1 MADGQVIIET
11 KIDTSGLESGAK
23 TVKST
28 VEGLSSGMKTAK
40 SASDALDNSVGN
52 LGKSLSTLSTIAKS
66 SVIVKLA
73 SLAGKVLGNI
83 ADETSIVTE
92 KMKAASTL
100 FQGVAVDEE
109 NLLTQL
115 YAISAETGQSM
126 ETLGQAV
133 YEALSSSVEP
143 TEDMANVLN
152 VVSSSAK
159 LAKAGFT
166 DAETALSATLTVIN
180 AYKMDLSEL
189 DNVQSMLLETQN
201 EGVTTVGELG
211 QALANVTP
219 TASSFGVAFKDI
231 AAAVSLMTKQ
241 GTKTR
246 VATTALAQV
255 ISELGKNGTTAADN
269 LKEAAE
275 DAGLA
280 QTSFTDL
287 IDAGYSLG
295 EILELMNKYAAS
307 NGKSMID
314 MFSSIEAGRAT
325 LQLVGDNA
333 EDYNDILRDM
343 ETASGLVQQS
353 FEKTVDPTERLS
365 AAWTNLFSK
374 IGNNLRP
381 TIETFSGFLADVIE
395 KMTGQEV
402 SSDDLSSSL
411 TDLKTATENAKK
423 AQEEF
428 NTSINAA
435 TTSSYYEAQSTLY
448 KVVEKTA
455 DNYKKAEKQLESY
468 QKKLNSASAVEQANL
483 ANVEEAMEQSGLSYK
498 ELYDK
503 FIEYEKFGLN
513 LSSLFAKGTE
523 THKEI
528 LIESVG
534 NYHNAQE
541 EAKAAQDQVE
551 AWQEEVDSYITK
563 LAQLVS
569 DGAITTETIALYSEA
584 LAKKVTESMKKST
597 EAVESNTDAVNEN
610 ADATK
615 EALSQEDKDY
625 EAAVEAINKLIDK
638 YNELKDSTDALGNAR
653 YSEEEWL
660 EDLND
665 LYLESID
672 LYGEDSKACKM
683 LREEIEKIKNA
694 LGTDIVAQWNTMEK
708 AFGEGLK
715 DLAKTA
721 AQTLGSSLE
730 EFIYQL
736 GTLDSQLEEID
747 KKISETAQEQAENL
761 DDITAKEAALAD
773 AKAKG
778 NAAAIKQAQAAL
790 EKSKAQKT
798 ALEAERAALEENR
811 KQTADWSNA
820 WKSAGKVALESLASV
835 LESLGAEL
843 AAQAVIKA
851 VAGQWATAAIAT
863 AGSVAAYVG
872 AAFAKSEAAKYEHGG
887 IVGGN
892 SRHGDKI
899 LARVNSGELILN
911 TAQQDNLARII
922 EAAAALAQSGASGA
936 GIHVHFDGVSF
947 YGLDEPAVGKA
958 IYDNLATL
966 KYEGVI

>member
-40 SASDALDNSVGN
+40 SASDALDSSVGN

-166 DAETALSATLTVIN
+166 DTETALSATLTVIN

-211 QALANVTP
+211 DALANVTP

-287 IDAGYSLG
+287 INAGYSLG

-333 EDYNDILRDM
+333 EDYNDILVDM
-343 ETASGLVQQS
+343 ETASGMVQDS

-365 AAWTNLFSK
+365 TAWSNLYSKLGTKLRPTVDSLAGSLATVIEKVSGQDTAAYSLAETTEWLKTKTDEAKTSQEELKTSLEETNKELTAQQRIQYLNFVMSAADNYDILKDKISELTKTYDYDKSK
-374 IGNNLRP
+374 LESYNKAIEDSGYTLDQIRDKVTLSKGTVAGLRKQFKEATEEERSMYNNIGNNY
-381 TIETFSGFLADVIE
+381 T
-395 KMTGQEV
+395 KY
-402 SSDDLSSSL
+402 
-411 TDLKTATENAKK
+411 
-423 AQEEF
+423 QEEMASASKQIEDAQKTIDDYMKTVAEAV
-428 NTSINAA
+428 NSGVISI
-435 TTSSYYEAQSTLY
+435 STLRSY
-448 KVVEKTA
+448 NAVFASEVEI
-455 DNYKKAEKQLESY
+455 
-468 QKKLNSASAVEQANL
+468 VC
-483 ANVEEAMEQSGLSYK
+483 EAIK
-498 ELYDK
+498 ED
-503 FIEYEKFGLN
+503 
-513 LSSLFAKGTE
+513 TE
-523 THKEI
+523 G
-528 LIESVG
+528 V
-534 NYHNAQE
+534 
-541 EAKAAQDQVE
+541 
-551 AWQEEVDSYITK
+551 
-563 LAQLVS
+563 
-569 DGAITTETIALYSEA
+569 
-584 LAKKVTESMKKST
+584 
-597 EAVESNTDAVNEN
+597 TDAVE
-610 ADATK
+610 DSGQTVTQV
-615 EALSQEDKDY
+615 LSQEEKDWQTVKKQMDKL
-625 EAAVEAINKLIDK
+625 ETS
-638 YNELKDSTDALGNAR
+638 YNDLLGKTDALGNAR
-653 YSEEEWL
+653 ADEAQLL
-660 EDLND
+660 EDLNN
-665 LYLESID
+665 LYLESVD
-672 LYGEDSKACKM
+672 LYGEDSLACKN
-683 LREEIEKIKNA
+683 LRAEIEKLNKQFNSSVA
-694 LGTDIVAQWNTMEK
+694 AQWDEIK
-708 AFGEGLK
+708 EGILDGLK
-715 DLAKTA
+715 DISKSMAK
-721 AQTLGSSLE
+721 TLGSSIE
-730 EFIYQL
+730 ELFYQL
-736 GTLDSQLEEID
+736 VTLDDQLEEVD
-747 KKISETAQEQAENL
+747 KKIADKMQEQAENL

-778 NAAAIKQAQAAL
+778 NAASIKQAQNEL
-790 EKSKAQKT
+790 EKAKATQK
-798 ALEAERAALEENR
+798 ALEAERATLENNR
-811 KQTADWSNA
+811 KEIESGATA
-820 WKSAGKVALESLASV
+820 WKSVGKVALESIASV
-835 LESLGAEL
+835 LEGLGAEL
-843 AAQAVIKA
+843 AAQAVVKA
-851 VAGQWATAAIAT
+851 IAGNWVTAGIAT
-863 AGSVAAYVG
+863 AGSVAAYIAAGLVKG
-872 AAFAKSEAAKYEHGG
+872 AASKFEQGG

-892 SRHGDKI
+892 SRHGDNI

-922 EAAAALAQSGASGA
+922 EAAATLAQSGASGA

>member
-40 SASDALDNSVGN
+40 SASDALDSSVGN

-166 DAETALSATLTVIN
+166 DTETALSATLTVIN

-211 QALANVTP
+211 DALANVTP

-287 IDAGYSLG
+287 INAGYSLG

-333 EDYNDILRDM
+333 EDYNDILVDM
-343 ETASGLVQQS
+343 ETASGMVQDS

-365 AAWTNLFSK
+365 TAWSNLYSKLGTKLRPTVDSLAGSLATVIEKVSGQDTAAYSLAETTEWLKTKTDEAKTSQEELKTSLEETNKELSAQQRIQYLNFVMSAADNYDILKDKISELTKTYDYDKSK
-374 IGNNLRP
+374 LESYNKAIEDSGYTLDQIRDKVTLSKGTVAGLRKQFKEATEEERSMYNNIGNNY
-381 TIETFSGFLADVIE
+381 T
-395 KMTGQEV
+395 KY
-402 SSDDLSSSL
+402 
-411 TDLKTATENAKK
+411 
-423 AQEEF
+423 QEEMASASKQIEDAQKTIDDYMKTVAEAV
-428 NTSINAA
+428 NSGVISI
-435 TTSSYYEAQSTLY
+435 STLRSY
-448 KVVEKTA
+448 NAVFASEVEI
-455 DNYKKAEKQLESY
+455 
-468 QKKLNSASAVEQANL
+468 VC
-483 ANVEEAMEQSGLSYK
+483 EAIK
-498 ELYDK
+498 ED
-503 FIEYEKFGLN
+503 
-513 LSSLFAKGTE
+513 TE
-523 THKEI
+523 G
-528 LIESVG
+528 V
-534 NYHNAQE
+534 
-541 EAKAAQDQVE
+541 
-551 AWQEEVDSYITK
+551 
-563 LAQLVS
+563 
-569 DGAITTETIALYSEA
+569 
-584 LAKKVTESMKKST
+584 
-597 EAVESNTDAVNEN
+597 TDAVE
-610 ADATK
+610 DSGQTVTQV
-615 EALSQEDKDY
+615 LSQEEKDWQTVKKQMDKL
-625 EAAVEAINKLIDK
+625 ETS
-638 YNELKDSTDALGNAR
+638 YNDLLGKTDALGNAR
-653 YSEEEWL
+653 ADEAQLL
-660 EDLND
+660 EDLNN
-665 LYLESID
+665 LYLESVE
-672 LYGEDSKACKM
+672 LYGEDSLACKN
-683 LREEIEKIKNA
+683 LRAEIEKLNKQFNSSVA
-694 LGTDIVAQWNTMEK
+694 AQWDEIK
-708 AFGEGLK
+708 EGILDGLK
-715 DLAKTA
+715 DISKSMAK
-721 AQTLGSSLE
+721 TLGSSIE
-730 EFIYQL
+730 ELFYQL
-736 GTLDSQLEEID
+736 VTLDDQLEEVD
-747 KKISETAQEQAENL
+747 KKIADKMQEQAENL

-778 NAAAIKQAQAAL
+778 NAASIKQAQNEL
-790 EKSKAQKT
+790 DKAKATQK
-798 ALEAERAALEENR
+798 ALEAERATLENNR
-811 KQTADWSNA
+811 KEIESGATA
-820 WKSAGKVALESLASV
+820 WKSVGKVALESIASV
-835 LESLGAEL
+835 LEGLGAEL
-843 AAQAVIKA
+843 AAQAVVKA
-851 VAGQWATAAIAT
+851 IAGNWVTAGIAT
-863 AGSVAAYVG
+863 AGSVAAYTAAGLVKG
-872 AAFAKSEAAKYEHGG
+872 AASKFEQGG

-892 SRHGDKI
+892 SRHGDNI

-922 EAAAALAQSGASGA
+922 EAAATLAQSGASGA

>member
-40 SASDALDNSVGN
+40 SASDALDSSVGN

-166 DAETALSATLTVIN
+166 DTETALSATLTVIN

-211 QALANVTP
+211 DALANVTP

-287 IDAGYSLG
+287 INAGYSLG

-333 EDYNDILRDM
+333 EDYNDILVDM
-343 ETASGLVQQS
+343 ETASGMVQDS

-365 AAWTNLFSK
+365 TAWSNLYSKLGTKLRPTVDSLAGSLATVIEKVSGQDTAAYSLAETTEWLKTKTDEAKTSQEELKTSLEETNKELTAQQRIQYLNFVMSAADNYDILKDKISELTKTYDYDKSK
-374 IGNNLRP
+374 LESYNKAIEDSGYTLDQIRDKVTLSKGTVAGLRKQFKEATEEERSMYNNIGNNY
-381 TIETFSGFLADVIE
+381 T
-395 KMTGQEV
+395 KY
-402 SSDDLSSSL
+402 
-411 TDLKTATENAKK
+411 
-423 AQEEF
+423 QEEMASASKQIEDAQKTIDDYMKTVAEAV
-428 NTSINAA
+428 NSGVISI
-435 TTSSYYEAQSTLY
+435 STLRSY
-448 KVVEKTA
+448 NAVFASEVEI
-455 DNYKKAEKQLESY
+455 
-468 QKKLNSASAVEQANL
+468 VC
-483 ANVEEAMEQSGLSYK
+483 EAIK
-498 ELYDK
+498 ED
-503 FIEYEKFGLN
+503 
-513 LSSLFAKGTE
+513 TE
-523 THKEI
+523 G
-528 LIESVG
+528 V
-534 NYHNAQE
+534 
-541 EAKAAQDQVE
+541 
-551 AWQEEVDSYITK
+551 
-563 LAQLVS
+563 
-569 DGAITTETIALYSEA
+569 
-584 LAKKVTESMKKST
+584 
-597 EAVESNTDAVNEN
+597 TDAVE
-610 ADATK
+610 DSGQTVTQV
-615 EALSQEDKDY
+615 LSQEEKDWQTVKKQMDKL
-625 EAAVEAINKLIDK
+625 ETS
-638 YNELKDSTDALGNAR
+638 YNDLLGKTDALGNAR
-653 YSEEEWL
+653 ADEAQLL
-660 EDLND
+660 EDLNN
-665 LYLESID
+665 LYLESVD
-672 LYGEDSKACKM
+672 LYGEDSLACKN
-683 LREEIEKIKNA
+683 LRAEIEKLNKQFNSSVA
-694 LGTDIVAQWNTMEK
+694 AQWDEIK
-708 AFGEGLK
+708 EGILDGLK
-715 DLAKTA
+715 DISKSMAK
-721 AQTLGSSLE
+721 TLGSSIE
-730 EFIYQL
+730 ELFYQL
-736 GTLDSQLEEID
+736 VTLDDQLEEVD
-747 KKISETAQEQAENL
+747 KKIADKMQEQAENL

-778 NAAAIKQAQAAL
+778 NAASIKQAQNEL
-790 EKSKAQKT
+790 EKAKATQK
-798 ALEAERAALEENR
+798 ALEAERATLENNR
-811 KQTADWSNA
+811 KEIESGATA
-820 WKSAGKVALESLASV
+820 WKSVGKVALESIASV
-835 LESLGAEL
+835 LEGLGAEL
-843 AAQAVIKA
+843 AAQAVVKA
-851 VAGQWATAAIAT
+851 IAGNWVTAGIAT
-863 AGSVAAYVG
+863 AGSVAAYTAAGLVKG
-872 AAFAKSEAAKYEHGG
+872 AASKFEQGG

-892 SRHGDKI
+892 SRHGDNI

-922 EAAAALAQSGASGA
+922 EAAATLAQSGASGA

>member
-40 SASDALDNSVGN
+40 SASDALDSSVGN

-166 DAETALSATLTVIN
+166 DTETALSATLTVIN

-211 QALANVTP
+211 DALANVTP

-255 ISELGKNGTTAADN
+255 ISELGKNGTTAANN

-287 IDAGYSLG
+287 INAGYSLG

-333 EDYNDILRDM
+333 EDYNDILVDM
-343 ETASGLVQQS
+343 ETASGMVQDS

-365 AAWTNLFSK
+365 TAWSNLYSKLGTKLRPTVDSLAGSLATVIEKVSGQDTAAYSLAETTEWLKTKTDEAKTSQEELKTSLEETNKELTAQQRIQYLNFVMSAADNYDILKDKISELTKTYDYDKSK
-374 IGNNLRP
+374 LESYNKAIEDSGYTLDQIRDKVTLSKGTVAGLRKQFKEATEEERSMYNNIGNNY
-381 TIETFSGFLADVIE
+381 T
-395 KMTGQEV
+395 KY
-402 SSDDLSSSL
+402 
-411 TDLKTATENAKK
+411 
-423 AQEEF
+423 QEEMASASKQIEDAQKTIDDYMKTVAEAV
-428 NTSINAA
+428 NSGVISI
-435 TTSSYYEAQSTLY
+435 STLRSY
-448 KVVEKTA
+448 NAVFASEVEI
-455 DNYKKAEKQLESY
+455 
-468 QKKLNSASAVEQANL
+468 VC
-483 ANVEEAMEQSGLSYK
+483 EAIK
-498 ELYDK
+498 ED
-503 FIEYEKFGLN
+503 
-513 LSSLFAKGTE
+513 TE
-523 THKEI
+523 G
-528 LIESVG
+528 V
-534 NYHNAQE
+534 
-541 EAKAAQDQVE
+541 
-551 AWQEEVDSYITK
+551 
-563 LAQLVS
+563 
-569 DGAITTETIALYSEA
+569 
-584 LAKKVTESMKKST
+584 
-597 EAVESNTDAVNEN
+597 TDAVE
-610 ADATK
+610 DSGQTVTQV
-615 EALSQEDKDY
+615 LSQEEKDWQTVKKQMDKL
-625 EAAVEAINKLIDK
+625 ETS
-638 YNELKDSTDALGNAR
+638 YNDLLGKTDALGNAR
-653 YSEEEWL
+653 ADEAQLL
-660 EDLND
+660 EDLNN
-665 LYLESID
+665 LYLESVD
-672 LYGEDSKACKM
+672 LYGEDSLACKN
-683 LREEIEKIKNA
+683 LRAEIEKLNKQFNSSVA
-694 LGTDIVAQWNTMEK
+694 AQWDEIK
-708 AFGEGLK
+708 EGILDGLK
-715 DLAKTA
+715 DISKSIAK
-721 AQTLGSSLE
+721 TLGSSIE
-730 EFIYQL
+730 ELFYQL
-736 GTLDSQLEEID
+736 VTLDDQLEEVD
-747 KKISETAQEQAENL
+747 KKIADKMQEQAENL

-778 NAAAIKQAQAAL
+778 NAASIKQAQNEL
-790 EKSKAQKT
+790 EKAKATQK
-798 ALEAERAALEENR
+798 ALEAERATLENNR
-811 KQTADWSNA
+811 KEIESGATA
-820 WKSAGKVALESLASV
+820 WKSVGKVALESIASV
-835 LESLGAEL
+835 LEGLGAEL
-843 AAQAVIKA
+843 AAQAVVKA
-851 VAGQWATAAIAT
+851 IAGNWVTAGIAT
-863 AGSVAAYVG
+863 AGSVAAYTAAGLVKG
-872 AAFAKSEAAKYEHGG
+872 AASKFEQGG

-892 SRHGDKI
+892 SRHGDNI

-922 EAAAALAQSGASGA
+922 EAAATLAQSGASGA

>member
-40 SASDALDNSVGN
+40 SASDALDSSVGN

-73 SLAGKVLGNI
+73 SLAGKVIGNI

-166 DAETALSATLTVIN
+166 DTETALSATLTVIN

-211 QALANVTP
+211 DALANVTP

-287 IDAGYSLG
+287 INAGYSLG

-333 EDYNDILRDM
+333 EDYNDILVDM
-343 ETASGLVQQS
+343 ETASGMVQDS

-365 AAWTNLFSK
+365 TAWSNLYSKLGTKLRPTVDSLAGSLATVIEKVSGQDTAAYSLAETTEWLKTKTDEAKTSQEELKTSLEETNKELTAQQRIQYLNFVMSAADNYDILKDKISELTKTYDYDKSK
-374 IGNNLRP
+374 LESYNKAIEDSGYTLDQIRDKVTLSKGTVAGLRKQFKEATEEERSMYNNIGNNY
-381 TIETFSGFLADVIE
+381 T
-395 KMTGQEV
+395 KY
-402 SSDDLSSSL
+402 
-411 TDLKTATENAKK
+411 
-423 AQEEF
+423 QEEMASASKQIEDAQKTIDDYMKTVAEAV
-428 NTSINAA
+428 NSGVISI
-435 TTSSYYEAQSTLY
+435 STLRSY
-448 KVVEKTA
+448 NAVFASEVEI
-455 DNYKKAEKQLESY
+455 
-468 QKKLNSASAVEQANL
+468 VC
-483 ANVEEAMEQSGLSYK
+483 EAIK
-498 ELYDK
+498 ED
-503 FIEYEKFGLN
+503 
-513 LSSLFAKGTE
+513 TE
-523 THKEI
+523 G
-528 LIESVG
+528 V
-534 NYHNAQE
+534 
-541 EAKAAQDQVE
+541 
-551 AWQEEVDSYITK
+551 
-563 LAQLVS
+563 
-569 DGAITTETIALYSEA
+569 
-584 LAKKVTESMKKST
+584 
-597 EAVESNTDAVNEN
+597 TDAVE
-610 ADATK
+610 DSGQTVTQV
-615 EALSQEDKDY
+615 LSQEEKDWQTVKKQMDKL
-625 EAAVEAINKLIDK
+625 ETS
-638 YNELKDSTDALGNAR
+638 YNDLLGKTDALGNAR
-653 YSEEEWL
+653 ADEAQLL
-660 EDLND
+660 EDLNN
-665 LYLESID
+665 LYLESVD
-672 LYGEDSKACKM
+672 LYGEDSLACKN
-683 LREEIEKIKNA
+683 LRAEIEKLNKQFNSSVA
-694 LGTDIVAQWNTMEK
+694 AQWDEIK
-708 AFGEGLK
+708 EGILDGLK
-715 DLAKTA
+715 DISKSMAK
-721 AQTLGSSLE
+721 TLGSSIE
-730 EFIYQL
+730 ELFYQL
-736 GTLDSQLEEID
+736 VTLDDQLEEVD
-747 KKISETAQEQAENL
+747 KKIADKMQEQAENL

-778 NAAAIKQAQAAL
+778 NAASIKQAQNEL
-790 EKSKAQKT
+790 EKAKATQK
-798 ALEAERAALEENR
+798 ALEAERATLENNR
-811 KQTADWSNA
+811 KEIESGATA
-820 WKSAGKVALESLASV
+820 WKSVGKVALESIASV
-835 LESLGAEL
+835 LEGLGAEL
-843 AAQAVIKA
+843 AAQAVVKA
-851 VAGQWATAAIAT
+851 IAGNWVTAGIAT
-863 AGSVAAYVG
+863 AGSVAAYIAAGLVKG
-872 AAFAKSEAAKYEHGG
+872 AASKFEQGG

-892 SRHGDKI
+892 SRHGDNI

-922 EAAAALAQSGASGA
+922 EAAATLAQSGASGA

>member
-40 SASDALDNSVGN
+40 SASDALDSSVGN

-166 DAETALSATLTVIN
+166 DTETALSATLTVIN

-211 QALANVTP
+211 DALANVTP

-287 IDAGYSLG
+287 INAGYSLG

-333 EDYNDILRDM
+333 EDYNDILVDM
-343 ETASGLVQQS
+343 ETASGMVQDS

-365 AAWTNLFSK
+365 TAWSNLYSKLGTKLRPTVDSLAGSLATVIEKVSGQDTAAYSLAETTEWLKTKTDEAKTSQEELKTSLEETNKELTAQQRIQYLNFVMSAADNYDILKDKISELTKTYDYDKSK
-374 IGNNLRP
+374 LESYNKAIEDSGYTLDQIRDKVTLSKGTVAGLRKQFKEATEEERSMYNNIGNNY
-381 TIETFSGFLADVIE
+381 T
-395 KMTGQEV
+395 KY
-402 SSDDLSSSL
+402 
-411 TDLKTATENAKK
+411 
-423 AQEEF
+423 QEEMASASKQIEDAQKTIDDYMKTVAEAV
-428 NTSINAA
+428 NSGVISI
-435 TTSSYYEAQSTLY
+435 STLRSY
-448 KVVEKTA
+448 NAVFASEVEI
-455 DNYKKAEKQLESY
+455 
-468 QKKLNSASAVEQANL
+468 VC
-483 ANVEEAMEQSGLSYK
+483 EAIK
-498 ELYDK
+498 ED
-503 FIEYEKFGLN
+503 
-513 LSSLFAKGTE
+513 TE
-523 THKEI
+523 G
-528 LIESVG
+528 V
-534 NYHNAQE
+534 
-541 EAKAAQDQVE
+541 
-551 AWQEEVDSYITK
+551 
-563 LAQLVS
+563 
-569 DGAITTETIALYSEA
+569 
-584 LAKKVTESMKKST
+584 
-597 EAVESNTDAVNEN
+597 TDAVE
-610 ADATK
+610 DSGQTVTQV
-615 EALSQEDKDY
+615 LSQEEKDWQTVKKQMDKL
-625 EAAVEAINKLIDK
+625 ETS
-638 YNELKDSTDALGNAR
+638 YNDLLGKTDALGNAR
-653 YSEEEWL
+653 ADEAQLL
-660 EDLND
+660 EDLNN
-665 LYLESID
+665 LYLESVD
-672 LYGEDSKACKM
+672 LYGEDSLACKN
-683 LREEIEKIKNA
+683 LRAEIEKLNKQFNSSVA
-694 LGTDIVAQWNTMEK
+694 AQWDEIK
-708 AFGEGLK
+708 EGILDGLK
-715 DLAKTA
+715 DISKSMAK
-721 AQTLGSSLE
+721 TLGSSIE
-730 EFIYQL
+730 ELFYQL
-736 GTLDSQLEEID
+736 VTLDDQLEEVD
-747 KKISETAQEQAENL
+747 KKIADKMQEQAENL

-778 NAAAIKQAQAAL
+778 NAASIKQAQNEL
-790 EKSKAQKT
+790 EKAKATQK
-798 ALEAERAALEENR
+798 ALEAERATLENNR
-811 KQTADWSNA
+811 KEIESGATA
-820 WKSAGKVALESLASV
+820 WKSVGKVALESIASV
-835 LESLGAEL
+835 LEGLGAEL
-843 AAQAVIKA
+843 AAQAVAKA
-851 VAGQWATAAIAT
+851 IAGNWVTAGIAT
-863 AGSVAAYVG
+863 AGSVAAYTAAGLVKG
-872 AAFAKSEAAKYEHGG
+872 AASKFEQGG

-892 SRHGDKI
+892 SRHGDNI

-922 EAAAALAQSGASGA
+922 EAAATLAQSGASGA

>member
-40 SASDALDNSVGN
+40 SASDALDSSVGN

-73 SLAGKVLGNI
+73 SLAGKVIGNI

-166 DAETALSATLTVIN
+166 DTETALSATLTVIN

-211 QALANVTP
+211 DALANVTP

-255 ISELGKNGTTAADN
+255 ISELGKNGTTAANN

-287 IDAGYSLG
+287 INAGYSLG

-333 EDYNDILRDM
+333 EDYDDILVDM
-343 ETASGLVQQS
+343 ETASGMVQDS

-365 AAWTNLFSK
+365 TAWSNLYSKLGTKLRPTVDSLAGSLATVIEKVSGQDTAAYSLAETTEWLKTKTDEAKTSQEELKTSLEETNKELTAQQRIQYLNFVMSAADNYDILKDKISELTKTYDYDKSK
-374 IGNNLRP
+374 LESYNKAIEDSGYTLDQIRDKVTLSKGTVAGLRKQFKEATEEERSMYNNIGNNY
-381 TIETFSGFLADVIE
+381 T
-395 KMTGQEV
+395 KY
-402 SSDDLSSSL
+402 
-411 TDLKTATENAKK
+411 
-423 AQEEF
+423 QEEMASASKQIEDAQKTIDDYMKTVAEAV
-428 NTSINAA
+428 NSGVISI
-435 TTSSYYEAQSTLY
+435 STLRSY
-448 KVVEKTA
+448 NAVFASEVEI
-455 DNYKKAEKQLESY
+455 
-468 QKKLNSASAVEQANL
+468 VC
-483 ANVEEAMEQSGLSYK
+483 EAIK
-498 ELYDK
+498 ED
-503 FIEYEKFGLN
+503 
-513 LSSLFAKGTE
+513 TE
-523 THKEI
+523 G
-528 LIESVG
+528 V
-534 NYHNAQE
+534 
-541 EAKAAQDQVE
+541 
-551 AWQEEVDSYITK
+551 
-563 LAQLVS
+563 
-569 DGAITTETIALYSEA
+569 
-584 LAKKVTESMKKST
+584 
-597 EAVESNTDAVNEN
+597 TDAVE
-610 ADATK
+610 DSGQTVTQV
-615 EALSQEDKDY
+615 LSQEEKDWQTVKKQMDKL
-625 EAAVEAINKLIDK
+625 ETS
-638 YNELKDSTDALGNAR
+638 YNDLLGKTDALGNAR
-653 YSEEEWL
+653 ADEAQLL
-660 EDLND
+660 EDLNN
-665 LYLESID
+665 LYLESVD
-672 LYGEDSKACKM
+672 LYGEDSLACKN
-683 LREEIEKIKNA
+683 LRAEIEKLNKQFNSSVA
-694 LGTDIVAQWNTMEK
+694 AQWDEIK
-708 AFGEGLK
+708 EGILDGLK
-715 DLAKTA
+715 DISKSMAK
-721 AQTLGSSLE
+721 TLGSSIE
-730 EFIYQL
+730 ELFYQL
-736 GTLDSQLEEID
+736 VTLDDQLEEVD
-747 KKISETAQEQAENL
+747 KKIADKMQEQAENL

-778 NAAAIKQAQAAL
+778 NAASIKQAQNEL
-790 EKSKAQKT
+790 EKAKATQK
-798 ALEAERAALEENR
+798 ALEAERATLENNR
-811 KQTADWSNA
+811 KEIESGATA
-820 WKSAGKVALESLASV
+820 WKSVGKVALESIASV
-835 LESLGAEL
+835 LEGLGAEL
-843 AAQAVIKA
+843 AAQAVVKA
-851 VAGQWATAAIAT
+851 IAGNWVTAGIAT
-863 AGSVAAYVG
+863 AGSVAAYTAAGLVKG
-872 AAFAKSEAAKYEHGG
+872 AASKFEQGG

-892 SRHGDKI
+892 SRHGDNI

-922 EAAAALAQSGASGA
+922 EAAATLAQPGASGA